1 MSHCWHGCGKDPRV
15 ESSGVAEK
23 GGAHSLYPVESVRG
37 NHIIVSAQPLVFVFV
52 FALYCIC
59 IVLYCISFHPRELV
73 KRNHIMSQITFSL
86 KGAVWGMVLDQPVC
100 CNIANIVALVIL
112 L

>member
-1 MSHCWHGCGKDPRV
+1 MSHCSHGCEKDSRV

-59 IVLYCISFHPRELV
+59 IVLYCISFHSMELV
-73 KRNHIMSQITFSL
+73 RRNHIMSQIAFSL
-86 KGAVWGMVLDQPVC
+86 KGAVWGMMLD
-100 CNIANIVALVIL
+100 
-112 L
+112 